1 MLLSLGPASLTAGIV
16 LILLVVLRPSFL
28 FQDLLLSVGVFIIT
42 FGMSAICIVKGTD
55 VKINKAITEAS
66 RRFCT
71 SVEIMIR
78 QEKNLRNLD
87 HAFRLLILM
96 EALTLVK
103 RMFAAHTSGQ
113 QLNNASQRAK
123 VLISESIDKLRAS
136 IQVDVNEVL
145 KSMLNET
152 DEVKQVKNI
161 DFIFRVC
168 IPLYF
173 LADVRTR
180 SGEEAETIQ
189 AILMNAQ
196 YQLLIN

>member
-1 MLLSLGPASLTAGIV
+1 
-16 LILLVVLRPSFL
+16 
-28 FQDLLLSVGVFIIT
+28 
-42 FGMSAICIVKGTD
+42 
-55 VKINKAITEAS
+55 
-66 RRFCT
+66 
-71 SVEIMIR
+71 
-78 QEKNLRNLD
+78 
-87 HAFRLLILM
+87 
-96 EALTLVK
+96 
-103 RMFAAHTSGQ
+103 
-113 QLNNASQRAK
+113 
-123 VLISESIDKLRAS
+123 
-136 IQVDVNEVL
+136 
-145 KSMLNET
+145 MLNET